1 MAFTQFKHSG
11 TLNPEISVCEKKHS
25 SFAEKAAEEGIVLL
39 KNENILPISLSAS
52 VALLG
57 IGADKTVKGGI
68 GSGDVNNRQNI
79 TIYEGMEESGIRI
92 TSRDWLDDYE
102 HRYQKARLIWKEK
115 ILEEAKHVNNPFDA
129 YASNPFIMPE
139 GRPVSE
145 MDIQEAEIV
154 VYVIS
159 RISGEGK
166 DRRLEK
172 GDYYLS
178 EREEKDI
185 LFLNSRSVPIV
196 LLINAGG
203 PVELTDILE
212 KAQWIK
218 GILNI
223 SQLGQEGGRA
233 VARILLGEAVPS
245 GKLTTTWAKKYADV
259 PFAEN
264 FSYLNGNLELEEY
277 KEGIYVGYR
286 YFDSFGVKPLF
297 PFGFGLSYTDF
308 KIQFCSIEIDK
319 DKIAVN
325 VSVENIGNTFAGRE
339 VVQVYVSLPRG
350 RIEKEY
356 HRLVGYAKTNVL
368 KPGEKQELKILFDG
382 KTIASFFED
391 ANAWIVE
398 TGKYGLWIGNNS
410 ANLKLEAFIN
420 VNQDVVLEQTQKL
433 EALVELSENGSF
445 EECKGC
451 RKAAGE
457 K

>member
-1 MAFTQFKHSG
+1 
-11 TLNPEISVCEKKHS
+11 
-25 SFAEKAAEEGIVLL
+25 
-39 KNENILPISLSAS
+39 
-52 VALLG
+52 
-57 IGADKTVKGGI
+57 
-68 GSGDVNNRQNI
+68 
-79 TIYEGMEESGIRI
+79 MEESGIWI

-185 LFLNSRSVPIV
+185 LFLNSRCVPIV

-223 SQLGQEGGRA
+223 SQLGQEGDVRLQGSFLEKLFQAESLQQPGQKNMRMCHLQ
-233 VARILLGEAVPS
+233 RILV
-245 GKLTTTWAKKYADV
+245 
-259 PFAEN
+259 
-264 FSYLNGNLELEEY
+264 
-277 KEGIYVGYR
+277 I
-286 YFDSFGVKPLF
+286 
-297 PFGFGLSYTDF
+297 
-308 KIQFCSIEIDK
+308 
-319 DKIAVN
+319 
-325 VSVENIGNTFAGRE
+325 
-339 VVQVYVSLPRG
+339 
-350 RIEKEY
+350 
-356 HRLVGYAKTNVL
+356 
-368 KPGEKQELKILFDG
+368 
-382 KTIASFFED
+382 
-391 ANAWIVE
+391 
-398 TGKYGLWIGNNS
+398 
-410 ANLKLEAFIN
+410 
-420 VNQDVVLEQTQKL
+420 
-433 EALVELSENGSF
+433 
-445 EECKGC
+445 
-451 RKAAGE
+451 
-457 K
+457 

>member
-1 MAFTQFKHSG
+1 M
-11 TLNPEISVCEKKHS
+11 
-25 SFAEKAAEEGIVLL
+25 
-39 KNENILPISLSAS
+39 
-52 VALLG
+52 G
-57 IGADKTVKGGI
+57 IGAEKTIKGGT

-245 GKLTTTWAKKYADV
+245 GKLTTTWAKKYEDYPTAG
-259 PFAEN
+259 N
-264 FSYLNGNLELEEY
+264 FLQDFNKAVYT
-277 KEGIYVGYR
+277 EGIYVGYR
-286 YFDSFGVKPLF
+286 YFDTFNVDPGY
-297 PFGFGLSYTDF
+297 PFGYGLSYTTFALGNLEASLD
-308 KIQFCSIEIDK
+308 EDTL
-319 DKIAVN
+319 VLG
-325 VSVENIGNTFAGRE
+325 VTVENTGAFAGRE
-339 VVQVYVSLPRG
+339 VVQAYVSAPVSEMDMPEQELKG
-350 RIEKEY
+350 FQ
-356 HRLVGYAKTNVL
+356 KTML
-368 KPGEKQELKILFDG
+368 LAPGEKEDIKIRIPLRNL
-382 KTIASFFED
+382 ASYSE
-391 ANAWIVE
+391 NAGGYILSK
-398 TGKYGLWIGNNS
+398 GDYGVRIGTS
-410 ANLKLEAFIN
+410 SRDTKPVCKIR
-420 VNQDVVLEQTQKL
+420 LEQTALTEQV
-433 EALVELSENGSF
+433 LVELPLTELW
-445 EECKGC
+445 
-451 RKAAGE
+451 RKRRG
-457 K
+457 